1 MRRGREYRKEER
13 EVAKYFDQS
22 LIKLFLVHLY
32 LWEPE
37 LLTEVTHAVHCS
49 LAKAMITRQYSE

>member
-13 EVAKYFDQS
+13 EVAKYCDQS

-37 LLTEVTHAVHCS
+37 
-49 LAKAMITRQYSE
+49 